1 MLIFNSK
8 VMILAGISPLVDKL
22 MVYGFFIG
30 GAIFVIGAVINANE
44 LSRRI
49 GLPSWK
55 EWWKEIKKH

>member
-1 MLIFNSK
+1 
-8 VMILAGISPLVDKL
+8 MILAGFSPLVDKL